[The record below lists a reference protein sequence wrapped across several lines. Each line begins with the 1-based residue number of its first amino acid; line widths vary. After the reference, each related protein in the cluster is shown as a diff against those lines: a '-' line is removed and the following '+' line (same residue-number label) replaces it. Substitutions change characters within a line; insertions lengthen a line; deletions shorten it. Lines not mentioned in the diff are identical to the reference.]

1 MDRVFSLKI
10 ADYFERFILDVI
22 LTYVNITHNYKT
34 KLNFKKAIYKN

>member
-1 MDRVFSLKI
+1 MTMDRVFSLKI

-34 KLNFKKAIYKN
+34 KLNFM